1 MVERNVKRV
10 SNVVKDLLFCSKERK
25 PKPQD
30 DVSPQEILKDVYEL
44 YAKRIADE
52 DITVRMETGESPIRG
67 SFDPEGIHSL
77 LCNLLSNAI
86 DGCRFDPDDTKTH
99 HTITMR
105 CLLDDTGAIVF
116 EVEDDGAGIPE
127 EFSQK
132 VFEDFFSTKG
142 TEGTGVGLLVVQK
155 VAQEHGG
162 NVNFTST
169 PGRGTK
175 FRVTIP
181 SFIGTEALSTQYD

>member
-1 MVERNVKRV
+1 M
-10 SNVVKDLLFCSKERK
+10 DLLYCSKERT
-25 PKPQD
+25 PRFQD
-30 DVSPQEILKDVYEL
+30 DVDPQEILRDVHEL
-44 YAKRIADE
+44 YAKRTADE
-52 DITVRMETGESPIRG
+52 SITLTLETTDSPIRG
-67 SFDPEGIHSL
+67 RFDPDAIHSL
-77 LCNLLSNAI
+77 LCNLVSNAI
-86 DGCRFDPDDTKTH
+86 DGCRFDADEAKSH

-105 CLLDDTGAIVF
+105 CSIDDAGSTVL
-116 EVEDDGAGIPE
+116 EVEDNGAGIPE

-162 NVNFTST
+162 NVNFLSK
-169 PGRGTK
+169 PGHGTT

-181 SFIGTEALSTQYD
+181 TNTAA